1 MSSTDGAGGGEAQGN
16 ASGKRIAFI
25 GGGNMARAILQ
36 GLTDAGRNPACFAAG
51 DPDPACRAAIQAL
64 GIRAVADNQAA
75 VQDADLV
82 VLAVKPQAARAA
94 LSSFSLAPHRLLL
107 SLCAGLPMA
116 AIAELTSAEQPIVR
130 CMPNTPALLRA
141 GVTALHAN
149 LRVRPPQRQ
158 LAEALLGALGKTLWV
173 EEEAQLDAVT
183 ALSGS
188 GPAYFFY
195 LMEAMTAAGQRLGL
209 APELAATLTLE
220 TAYGAARMA
229 RETGTG
235 LAALRRSVTSPG
247 GVTERAMASL
257 EANDVHGR
265 LAQAVELGCVRAR
278 ELAKE
283 FLAP

>member
-1 MSSTDGAGGGEAQGN
+1 MNSS
-16 ASGKRIAFI
+16 RIAFI
-25 GGGNMARAILQ
+25 GGGNMARALMQ
-36 GLTDAGRNPACFAAG
+36 GLLEAGWEASRLAAG
-51 DPDPACRAAIQAL
+51 DPDPACRAAVQAL
-64 GIRAVADNQAA
+64 GVRATADNGLALQAA
-75 VQDADLV
+75 DLM

-94 LSSFSLAPHRLLL
+94 LGSVSLPSGQLLL
-107 SLCAGLPMA
+107 SICAGLPIA
-116 AIAELTSAEQPIVR
+116 AIAGLTSAEQPIVR

-149 LRVRPPQRQ
+149 PRVGPPQRR
-158 LAEALLGALGKTLWV
+158 LAEAVLGALGKTLWV

-195 LMEAMTAAGQRLGL
+195 LMEAMTAAGERLGL

-220 TAYGAARMA
+220 TANGAARMA

-247 GVTERAMASL
+247 GVTERAIASL
-257 EANDVHGR
+257 EANDVRGR
-265 LAQAVELGCVRAR
+265 LAQAVQLGCARSR

-283 FLAP
+283 FLTP